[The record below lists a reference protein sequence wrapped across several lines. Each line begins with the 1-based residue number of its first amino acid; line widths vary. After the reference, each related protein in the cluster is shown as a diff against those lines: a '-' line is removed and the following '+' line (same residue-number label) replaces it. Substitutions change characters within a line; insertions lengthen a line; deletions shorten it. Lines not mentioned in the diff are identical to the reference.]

1 MHLRGYNVSNYDGI
15 WSVNINITSTSAALG
30 KVVMEKS
37 SLVDHFNYV
46 YLAAETSTL
55 ESIIVATFNI
65 TDGSFLNSMRQRS
78 NSQQLKIASFVTPNS
93 DTSIAYLSCYSLTN
107 EYSEIMKLYIP
118 DSDYVIYQQHSIK
131 LWLQYIDANDKWIGL
146 QPTQHIHISL
156 FPMMSDVM
164 DTVNVTVLK
173 NSGLEDVTIEYDA
186 SGSNPSFESDTFWN
200 RTAPTV
206 SDLRYTFSSF
216 VAPSENN
223 QTAVNETTETETST
237 ESTESTESTQ
247 STEST
252 DNTESN
258 ENAEN
263 DKNTS
268 KNISN
273 DETINTLS
281 MILIAVCGV
290 LVIILVGMIT
300 AAACLIKRYK
310 NKKEDISEIQESENQ
325 VEEKSS
331 LRQENKA

>member
-1 MHLRGYNVSNYDGI
+1 M
-15 WSVNINITSTSAALG
+15 
-30 KVVMEKS
+30 
-37 SLVDHFNYV
+37 
-46 YLAAETSTL
+46 AAETSTL

-186 SGSNPSFESDTFWN
+186 SGSNPSFESDTFVN
-200 RTAPTV
+200 KTAPTV

-237 ESTESTESTQ
+237 EST
-247 STEST
+247 

-263 DKNTS
+263 DKNTG

-273 DETINTLS
+273 DETVNTLS